1 MVETNQEFVGEQW
14 IRNDDGV
21 LPVSHEDKNITWI
34 SYNELLNTE
43 FVWGGNSLS
52 EADRGSGVPQLI
64 YKDVVREAICKKNNS
79 KTVGPS
85 SFV

>member
-1 MVETNQEFVGEQW
+1 M
-14 IRNDDGV
+14 
-21 LPVSHEDKNITWI
+21 
-34 SYNELLNTE
+34 NTE
-43 FVWGGNSLS
+43 FAWGGNSLS